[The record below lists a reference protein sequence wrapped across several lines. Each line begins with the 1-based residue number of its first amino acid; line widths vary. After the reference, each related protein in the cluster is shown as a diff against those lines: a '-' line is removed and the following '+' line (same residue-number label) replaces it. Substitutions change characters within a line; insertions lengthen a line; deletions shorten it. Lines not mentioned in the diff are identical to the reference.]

1 MKDFLTER
9 SKEVYDM
16 VSFKWDADMAK
27 EVWQEEA
34 MQKGMQQ
41 GIEQGLEKGLEK
53 TALEMLRDKVDMN
66 SIAKYTKLSLEKL
79 NELGRLHGLL

>member
-1 MKDFLTER
+1 
-9 SKEVYDM
+9 M

-34 MQKGMQQ
+34 MQKG
-41 GIEQGLEKGLEK
+41 LEKGVEK

>member
-1 MKDFLTER
+1 MKEFLTER

-34 MQKGMQQ
+34 MQKG
-41 GIEQGLEKGLEK
+41 LEKGVEK

>member
-1 MKDFLTER
+1 
-9 SKEVYDM
+9 M

-34 MQKGMQQ
+34 MQKG
-41 GIEQGLEKGLEK
+41 LEKGVEK

-79 NELGRLHGLL
+79 NELGHLHGLL

>member
-34 MQKGMQQ
+34 MQKG
-41 GIEQGLEKGLEK
+41 LEKGVEK

>member
-1 MKDFLTER
+1 MKEFLTER

-34 MQKGMQQ
+34 MQKG
-41 GIEQGLEKGLEK
+41 LEKGVEK

-79 NELGRLHGLL
+79 NELGRVNGLGG

>member
-1 MKDFLTER
+1 MKEFLTER

-27 EVWQEEA
+27 EVGQEEA
-34 MQKGMQQ
+34 MQKG
-41 GIEQGLEKGLEK
+41 LEKGVEK